1 MKKLMENKS
10 ICLLIFLG
18 LFGFSIGLFD
28 NYRELWMSSNNLS
41 AKTIS
46 HIISISY
53 IVTVLVLCYF
63 TIKISNNKLKWGICI
78 ALALNMITEAILICL
93 NQTNYYFLI
102 KFLMFFN
109 IAFSQLILA
118 SIYPLLMNIA
128 KDDIIYTKKSF
139 VESLSSKLGFLL
151 VATILG
157 KTIFNTTI
165 DYNFCL
171 LLSVIFNFLAFLVLI
186 NVQIE
191 SKNDNKFDLKNTIN
205 YFNSNKV
212 LYLFLFVNFLG
223 DVIWGSILGMP
234 LLLLTGRLSLSSPVS
249 SFLIL
254 SLGICSN
261 ILSMIIV
268 KYLRFK
274 NDNYN
279 LIFKFGIRIILYLLV
294 FITNNNIV
302 LLITLIYL
310 FLLDCPYSFI
320 FGSYFINNI
329 KEEHTFFLT
338 TLKYCFSLLG
348 KSLGTL
354 MCGFVFNLE
363 LRYFIIPALLTSI
376 IHYILATILIEKRK
390 KLIKV

>member
-1 MKKLMENKS
+1 M
-10 ICLLIFLG
+10 
-18 LFGFSIGLFD
+18 
-28 NYRELWMSSNNLS
+28 
-41 AKTIS
+41 
-46 HIISISY
+46 
-53 IVTVLVLCYF
+53 
-63 TIKISNNKLKWGICI
+63 
-78 ALALNMITEAILICL
+78 
-93 NQTNYYFLI
+93 
-102 KFLMFFN
+102 
-109 IAFSQLILA
+109 
-118 SIYPLLMNIA
+118 
-128 KDDIIYTKKSF
+128 
-139 VESLSSKLGFLL
+139 
-151 VATILG
+151 
-157 KTIFNTTI
+157 
-165 DYNFCL
+165 
-171 LLSVIFNFLAFLVLI
+171 
-186 NVQIE
+186 
-191 SKNDNKFDLKNTIN
+191 
-205 YFNSNKV
+205 
-212 LYLFLFVNFLG
+212 FVNFLG

-254 SLGICSN
+254 GLGICSN

-354 MCGFVFNLE
+354 LCGFVFNLE
-363 LRYFIIPALLTSI
+363 LRYFIIPALLISI